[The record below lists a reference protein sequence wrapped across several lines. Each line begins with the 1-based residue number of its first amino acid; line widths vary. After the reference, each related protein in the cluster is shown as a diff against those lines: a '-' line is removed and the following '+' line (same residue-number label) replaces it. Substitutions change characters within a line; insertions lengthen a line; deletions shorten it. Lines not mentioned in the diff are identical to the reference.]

1 MGKCCSDEN
10 DEELD
15 PLLGNSAGDENVPRK
30 SESRTSESLKDSLKS
45 QKGKGP
51 EAELVLSEKRYVKKL
66 KTLHDGF
73 LTPLFHKK
81 IFPKTKQKLFSNL
94 SIIYKFHR
102 NFLKDL
108 MSSKD
113 IPGVF
118 LAQADFF
125 LIYVQYVENY
135 NLILDCLAEFRENPQ
150 FVALTEEM
158 KQKNL
163 HFESL
168 LIEPIQRIPRYEL
181 LLKEMIRS
189 CNETDLKH
197 EKLNKALDKV
207 HGVAQILNERK
218 REFEKLARMSYIA
231 SRIHGL
237 PKSLRT
243 IYHPLRKFIDEQK
256 MKRRS
261 KYNENQQRPCWCLL
275 FSDVLITTDLSYKFK
290 RLVELRKITSSL
302 LVQRFN
308 GLIFRVDIDP
318 DLYLFCDDLDTA
330 KDWIGKVRITRE
342 RFLSQT
348 NSRISILTKRSCRLI
363 SVESSDMDYNSQQES
378 IPNLS
383 TKKAEDLP
391 IQPVSS
397 SGLLHH
403 SHVPRTNN
411 MNSSTLDSNNVK
423 TFVSE
428 HESSTAASK
437 VQNYDDYNI

>member
-1 MGKCCSDEN
+1 
-10 DEELD
+10 
-15 PLLGNSAGDENVPRK
+15 
-30 SESRTSESLKDSLKS
+30 
-45 QKGKGP
+45 
-51 EAELVLSEKRYVKKL
+51 
-66 KTLHDGF
+66 
-73 LTPLFHKK
+73 
-81 IFPKTKQKLFSNL
+81 
-94 SIIYKFHR
+94 
-102 NFLKDL
+102 

-135 NLILDCLAEFRENPQ
+135 NLILDFLAELREKPQ

-181 LLKEMIRS
+181 LLNEMIRS

-428 HESSTAASK
+428 HESSTAAPK
-437 VQNYDDYNI
+437 